1 MFKCHIG
8 FDNISEEI
16 INAIKTNAFTKWFFL
31 MGQMVPRRYKKKKHS
46 YDFHGKNLNSDM
58 NAQVGKLGK
67 AVLW

>member
-1 MFKCHIG
+1 MV
-8 FDNISEEI
+8 
-16 INAIKTNAFTKWFFL
+16 FL
-31 MGQMVPRRYKKKKHS
+31 NGSNGAKEVQKKKHS